1 MLPKIPTY
9 TFINFQEFFPP
20 IRLFSPIFLLVFE
33 EISHLYFYLD
43 SSSIRNSRVCSRTCE
58 FIEISSIHKTYLLY
72 ISMGNVHILQSSFT
86 LIKVRT
92 FLMPIVTLHEAITI
106 MNSSTIFLMI
116 IGMILV
122 LCVIVIVLYKNIE
135 FVWVQGML

>member
-1 MLPKIPTY
+1 
-9 TFINFQEFFPP
+9 
-20 IRLFSPIFLLVFE
+20 
-33 EISHLYFYLD
+33 
-43 SSSIRNSRVCSRTCE
+43 
-58 FIEISSIHKTYLLY
+58 
-72 ISMGNVHILQSSFT
+72 MGNVHILQSSFT

-116 IGMILV
+116 IDMILV
-122 LCVIVIVLYKNIE
+122 LCIIVIVLYKNIE